1 MSNLH
6 QKKLILSDSQL
17 NQWSDYMN
25 KLYPNQKI
33 KVFISSKCD
42 KAGGISKYNPVR
54 AELKELIES
63 TNLAT
68 VYTFE
73 NESGSTLSAGSHF
86 TYALEDA
93 DICIF
98 LIDNADGIPE
108 GVQSEINTARKKK
121 KMALYYFCDE
131 NSNERTELEK
141 SLEGAVYAKSQTV
154 HHFKDLTHKC
164 AQALIDDITLI
175 YHCYCTKRIVE
186 CRNDDIDLLEEIDIQ
201 TAEKPQEISFPKVI
215 LKNIDKSIKH
225 ILSVAADCHYSP
237 LKQKVQTSDL
247 DDWGDQFLDV
257 LLEGKSIKEFNVSL
271 FLKTL
276 KEMQSED
283 FFNVVSLRW
292 LAIQSYFSGNVQ
304 ECINNLQNAYDLAKS
319 TNQAIWIVKDILIDL
334 RNQHWELATL
344 TNTYFES
351 EAQNT
356 LDCNAEELYYPV
368 LDRINE
374 TLQEK
379 YFEGFYNKRTAS
391 PYAIELGRNLNQ
403 LGALLTSAYIIALYN
418 GSLTHII
425 LLYDKVKNFLFYLSD
440 RYDDW
445 KFKRNLLKFTIFNG
459 NAKEVS
465 RIIDTYPEILKE
477 LSAEEADTIM
487 KFSATHP
494 IKYKRIIRKLIAFG
508 KVGYYLNDTSFAK
521 YEKEIIEDI
530 ECWIKDNDAV
540 VNVGQ
545 YVFSSLSDVIYRM
558 PQDSLSKIC
567 CSFMDRHFSRWYI
580 DMFKFMSNGMN
591 LNKMSSKSACNLID
605 HIISILKNKKECELI
620 KTSPYF
626 LINFRIQSQTLT
638 EELDNIISE
647 YLPNFYNFEYKL
659 RTTENRMEDYP
670 VFLENIIDI
679 VHKSNIE
686 QDKNGIYVSYKGRDI
701 AIITSILRA
710 SNFNYSEELMDKLI
724 YTVTETLIESRED
737 VSMKLDAVLLLSCI
751 VIKYPQDYIRNHNLY
766 ENVIIHESEIY
777 IVSDSLSN
785 ISSLALKIGLKMLFS
800 LIGSDIYT
808 DVIELLPLII
818 NDTATA
824 IKVTDFIAGFLEI
837 SNSFVLDKKIEPIL
851 LYNTFEWLQMDF
863 TVVRQNA
870 TRIMLALTRNNEN
883 DDIIIR
889 KIISLIES
897 DNVYIKN
904 LILRKISDSNLL
916 TKEIRDRVFSICEN
930 DCNFVT
936 RMVCREFKLKK

>member
-6 QKKLILSDSQL
+6 QKKLILSDQQL
-17 NQWSDYMN
+17 SLWSDYMN

-33 KVFISSKCD
+33 KVFVSSKCD
-42 KAGGISKYNPVR
+42 KVGEIPKYNPVR
-54 AELKELIES
+54 AELKEIIES

-68 VYTFE
+68 VYIFE
-73 NESGSTLSAGSHF
+73 NESGSTLSAGSHY

-98 LIDNADGIPE
+98 LIDNADGIPN
-108 GVQSEINTARKKK
+108 GVQAEIDTVRKKK

-131 NSNERTELEK
+131 NSDEKTDLEK
-141 SLEGAVYAKSQTV
+141 SLEGAVYSKSQTV

-175 YHCYCTKRIVE
+175 YHYYCTKRIVE
-186 CRNDDIDLLEEIDIQ
+186 CRKDDIDSPEEIDIQ
-201 TAEKPQEISFPKVI
+201 TTEKTQEISFPKVI

-225 ILSVAADCHYSP
+225 ILSAVADCHYSP

-247 DDWGDQFLDV
+247 DDWGNQFLDV
-257 LLEGKSIKEFNVSL
+257 LFEGKSIKEFNVNL

-276 KEMQSED
+276 KKMQSEV

-292 LAIQSYFSGNVQ
+292 VAIQSYFSGNVQ
-304 ECINNLQNAYDLAKS
+304 ECINYLKKALDLARNTK
-319 TNQAIWIVKDILIDL
+319 QATWIINDILIDL

-344 TNTYFES
+344 TNSYSKS

-379 YFEGFYNKRTAS
+379 YIEGLYKKRTAS
-391 PYAIELGRNLNQ
+391 PYTIEFGSNLNH

-425 LLYDKVKNFLFYLSD
+425 LLYDKFKNFLFYLSD

-445 KFKRNLLKFTIFNG
+445 KFKKNLLKFTIFSG
-459 NAKEVS
+459 NSKEVS
-465 RIIDTYPEILKE
+465 RIIEAYPEILKE
-477 LSAEEADTIM
+477 LSAEDAETIM
-487 KFSATHP
+487 KFSETHP
-494 IKYKRIIRKLIAFG
+494 IKYKRLIRKLIAFG
-508 KVGYYLNDTSFAK
+508 KVGYYLNDESFAK
-521 YEKEIIEDI
+521 YEKEIIEEI
-530 ECWIKDNDAV
+530 ECWIQDNDAV

-567 CSFMDRHFSRWYI
+567 CSFIDRHFSRWYK
-580 DMFKFMSNGMN
+580 DMFQFMSNGMN
-591 LNKMSSKSACNLID
+591 LNKMSSKSAHNLIA
-605 HIISILKNKKECELI
+605 HIILVLKDINECELI
-620 KTSPYF
+620 KNSPYF
-626 LINFRIQSQTLT
+626 LIGFRIQSQTLT
-638 EELDNIISE
+638 EELDKIISE
-647 YLPNFYNFEYKL
+647 YLPNFYNFDYKL
-659 RTTENRMEDYP
+659 QTTGNKMEDYP
-670 VFLENIIDI
+670 VYLEKLIDD
-679 VHKSNIE
+679 VHKSNMK
-686 QDKNGIYVSYKGRDI
+686 QDKNGIHVSCGKRNI

-710 SNFNYSEELMDKLI
+710 SDFNYTGELMDKLI

-737 VSMKLDAVLLLSCI
+737 VLIKLDAVLLLSCI
-751 VIKYPQDYIRNHNLY
+751 VIKYPQDYIRNRNLY
-766 ENVIIHESEIY
+766 ENVIMHESEIY

-824 IKVTDFIAGFLEI
+824 AKVTDFIADFLET
-837 SNSFVLDKKIEPIL
+837 SDSFVLDRKIEPIL

-863 TVVRQNA
+863 TVVRHNA

-883 DDIIIR
+883 ADIINR

-904 LILRKISDSNLL
+904 LILIKISDGNLL

-936 RMVCREFKLKK
+936 RSVCSELKLKK